1 MPISQDKITSVI
13 REIPRIQNALL
24 QNTLLEIRKLHR
36 YSINSNLFHARNAR
50 ENTCIE
56 THVDQST
63 DLGALKTRIT

>member
-1 MPISQDKITSVI
+1 M
-13 REIPRIQNALL
+13 QNALL

-36 YSINSNLFHARNAR
+36 HSINSNLFHTQKQAKSVEQHFFVRSAR